1 MYVSTLA
8 AIKLVLSFVFY
19 YVIGLKYEYCKNS
32 IIIHY
37 LHSGALLD
45 TVFCPVYC
53 IREPSILLLLRSQTK
68 FSKFSP

>member
-45 TVFCPVYC
+45 TVFAQYTVSENLPYC
-53 IREPSILLLLRSQTK
+53 CY
-68 FSKFSP
+68 